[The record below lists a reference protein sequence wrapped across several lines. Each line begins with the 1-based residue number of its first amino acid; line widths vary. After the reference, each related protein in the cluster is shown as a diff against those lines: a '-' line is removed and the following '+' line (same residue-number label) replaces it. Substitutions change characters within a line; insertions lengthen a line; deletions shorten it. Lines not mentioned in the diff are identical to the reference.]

1 LASPRPEPGAAPPA
15 PVDLVELGVLRGAYG
30 VKGWLRV
37 QPYSAQALVLR
48 SCRKWWL
55 LGEWTRAVQVT
66 SVRRQGAILVAKL
79 QGCETPEQAE
89 RWRGLRIGVSR
100 SEFPPAGEG
109 EVYWVDLIGARVIN
123 RRGVELGT
131 VDDVLGS
138 GAQELLQ
145 VRHGERVLL
154 VPMVDRHV
162 DEVDLGERIVRVDWE
177 VDW

>member
-1 LASPRPEPGAAPPA
+1 LGSPPPEPGAAPPA

-30 VKGWLRV
+30 VKGWVRV
-37 QPYSAQALVLR
+37 QPHSAQASVLR
-48 SCRKWWL
+48 ACRKWWL
-55 LGEWTRAVQVT
+55 LGERTRAVQAT

-89 RWRGLRIGVSR
+89 RCRGLQIGVSR
-100 SEFPPAGEG
+100 AEFPPAGEG

-131 VDDVLGS
+131 VEEVLSS

-145 VRHGERVLL
+145 VRQGERVLL

-162 DEVDLGERIVRVDWE
+162 DEVDLGERAVRVDWE